1 MACTA
6 HCSPPSPLL
15 LTHPPRLWL
24 RTRYVSPT
32 HSASS
37 ESPLPGAPG
46 RQLRR
51 TGDDQ
56 VPPRRCLHTLR
67 SPAHGLLMTYVPR
80 VRREKAHTFCYWA
93 RPTQLGYCLFFLQS
107 KPLTESSA
115 VQAGHVI
122 HIGHVQFGHA
132 QRLAVQ
138 LGPCGNSCNGP
149 LTI

>member
-15 LTHPPRLWL
+15 PPPPRWL
-24 RTRYVSPT
+24 KTRCVSPT

-37 ESPLPGAPG
+37 GSPLPGAPG

-56 VPPRRCLHTLR
+56 VLPRRCPHTLR
-67 SPAHGLLMTYVPR
+67 SPAHGLSMTYVQW

-93 RPTQLGYCLFFLQS
+93 GPTQLGHCLFLLKS

-138 LGPCGNSCNGP
+138 LGP
-149 LTI
+149 

>member
-1 MACTA
+1 MRVVDVACTA

-24 RTRYVSPT
+24 RTQCVSPT
-32 HSASS
+32 HSTSS
-37 ESPLPGAPG
+37 GSPLPAAPG

-56 VPPRRCLHTLR
+56 VLPRRCPHTLR
-67 SPAHGLLMTYVPR
+67 SQAHGLYIKYAPW
-80 VRREKAHTFCYWA
+80 VRCEKAHTFCYWA
-93 RPTQLGYCLFFLQS
+93 GPTQLGYCLFLLQP

-138 LGPCGNSCNGP
+138 LGPYRIS
-149 LTI
+149 

>member
-15 LTHPPRLWL
+15 PPPPRWL
-24 RTRYVSPT
+24 KIRYVSPT

-37 ESPLPGAPG
+37 GSPLPGAPG

-56 VPPRRCLHTLR
+56 ALPRRCPRTLK
-67 SPAHGLLMTYVPR
+67 SPAHGLIMSYVAWFSH
-80 VRREKAHTFCYWA
+80 EKVHTFCYWA
-93 RPTQLGYCLFFLQS
+93 GPTQLGYCLFLLQP